1 MKRYCLGLELKDDP
15 ALIAEYRR
23 YHEQVWPEIQRS
35 ITGAG
40 IRSMEI
46 YLLGDRLFMVMET
59 EDDFSFERKAAMDAA
74 NPDVQRW
81 EQLMWTFQKPV
92 PGSAP
97 GEKWRRMERIF
108 TLGSQSVH
116 AAATSPAEPEADA
129 GRAASEAP
137 QSRAAIVYSGR
148 MAVKMKDIADD
159 LGISLVTVSKALRNH
174 PDISQKTRERVA
186 QRVRELG
193 YRPNLAAR
201 SLVTGRSMLVGFVV
215 PDLMHPFFAEI
226 AKGLSA
232 ALRERGYFVVIS
244 SSEED
249 PELEQQEIEHM
260 LAHRLD
266 ALVVA
271 SSHRTPESLRA
282 ITQSGTPL
290 ILLDRYFEGFD
301 AHFVGSD
308 DHSAGKL
315 ATEHLIEIGCKRIA
329 HIQGP
334 ALSPG
339 NRRLK
344 GFLDTMRK
352 HGLAVPPEYIVKAD
366 TGDVDGD
373 EQGIQALRTLRK
385 LKRPPDGVFCFN
397 DVIASGVILEAVAQ
411 GIAVPR
417 DLAVIG
423 CGNLHSDRLIR
434 VPLSSVDQRSQEIGR
449 RTARLILDLLDA
461 PESAQ
466 PIVPRRVVL
475 QGGLVQRASTERV
488 ASARKATTAR

>member
-1 MKRYCLGLELKDDP
+1 
-15 ALIAEYRR
+15 
-23 YHEQVWPEIQRS
+23 
-35 ITGAG
+35 
-40 IRSMEI
+40 
-46 YLLGDRLFMVMET
+46 
-59 EDDFSFERKAAMDAA
+59 
-74 NPDVQRW
+74 
-81 EQLMWTFQKPV
+81 
-92 PGSAP
+92 
-97 GEKWRRMERIF
+97 
-108 TLGSQSVH
+108 
-116 AAATSPAEPEADA
+116 
-129 GRAASEAP
+129 
-137 QSRAAIVYSGR
+137 

-186 QRVRELG
+186 ERVRELG

-215 PDLMHPFFAEI
+215 PDLMHPFFADV

-232 ALRERGYFVVIS
+232 VLREKGYFVIIS

-249 PELEQQEIEHM
+249 AELERKEIEHM

-266 ALVVA
+266 ALIVA
-271 SSHRTPESLRA
+271 SSQSSADALGP
-282 ITQSGTPL
+282 IQQSGTPL
-290 ILLDRYFEGFD
+290 ILLDRYFDGFD

-308 DHSAGKL
+308 DYNAGKT

-334 ALSPG
+334 ATSPG

-352 HGLAVPPEYIVKAD
+352 HSLEVPPEYIVKTD
-366 TGDVDGD
+366 TGDVEGD
-373 EQGIQALRTLRK
+373 EHGIQALRALLA
-385 LKRPPDGVFCFN
+385 LKRPPDGIFCFN

-411 GIAVPR
+411 GVNVPK

-434 VPLSSVDQRSQEIGR
+434 VPLSSVDQRSNEIGR
-449 RTARLILDLLDA
+449 RAAKLILDIIEGPADA
-461 PESAQ
+461 KPVG
-466 PIVPRRVVL
+466 PKKIVL
-475 QGGLVQRASTERV
+475 QGGLVQRASTDRGEI
-488 ASARKATTAR
+488 ASRPAKKAAKG

>member
-1 MKRYCLGLELKDDP
+1 
-15 ALIAEYRR
+15 
-23 YHEQVWPEIQRS
+23 
-35 ITGAG
+35 
-40 IRSMEI
+40 
-46 YLLGDRLFMVMET
+46 
-59 EDDFSFERKAAMDAA
+59 
-74 NPDVQRW
+74 
-81 EQLMWTFQKPV
+81 
-92 PGSAP
+92 
-97 GEKWRRMERIF
+97 
-108 TLGSQSVH
+108 
-116 AAATSPAEPEADA
+116 
-129 GRAASEAP
+129 
-137 QSRAAIVYSGR
+137 

-186 QRVRELG
+186 ARVRELG

-215 PDLMHPFFAEI
+215 PDLLHPFFADV

-232 ALRERGYFVVIS
+232 VLRERGYFVVIA

-249 PELEQQEIEHM
+249 AELERKEIEHM

-271 SSHRTPESLRA
+271 SSQASPDALMP
-282 ITQSGTPL
+282 IQQSGTPL
-290 ILLDRYFEGFD
+290 ILLDRYFDGFD

-308 DHSAGKL
+308 DYNAGKT
-315 ATEHLIEIGCKRIA
+315 ATEHLLEIGCKRIA

-334 ALSPG
+334 ATSPG

-352 HGLAVPPEYIVKAD
+352 HGLEVPPEYIVRTS
-366 TGDVDGD
+366 TGDVEAD
-373 EQGIQALRTLRK
+373 EQGIQALRSLLS
-385 LKRPPDGVFCFN
+385 LKRPPDGLFCFN

-411 GIAVPR
+411 GIAVPK

-434 VPLSSVDQRSQEIGR
+434 VPLSSIDQRSNEIGR
-449 RTARLILDLLDA
+449 RTGKLILELVDG
-461 PESAQ
+461 PEGSR
-466 PIVPRRVVL
+466 PTTPKKVVL
-475 QGGLVQRASTERV
+475 QGGLVQRASTERGGSSRT
-488 ASARKATTAR
+488 SAKKAAKG